1 MSKFNAKLMPYTKQP
16 IEDFQKLV
24 QPIIGMVVSLPWK
37 GFGTAILFELGQLAE
52 IEIELVGRRR
62 RRKKGEASIGVEWDW
77 RVERGCEVLFG
88 SSNSRPEIE
97 EGILTLQDTTI
108 ERISVAGH
116 VPEIEVLFSNGY
128 CLRSMVMVSGEPEW
142 SITLPDGHLVFPSC
156 GLLSVGQGEDTTI
169 FTEEEEATF
178 KAEQAVFALAEH
190 TALRWGVPIV
200 EPKIGKCKDCAWFL
214 RIDGHGALLDYGVCI
229 AENSPFDG
237 HVVMVNSGCPTFSA
251 DEEI

>member
-1 MSKFNAKLMPYTKQP
+1 MSKSNAKLMPYTKQP

-37 GFGTAILFELGQLAE
+37 GFGTAVFFELGQLAE
-52 IEIELVGRRR
+52 IETELGWRQH
-62 RRKKGEASIGVEWDW
+62 KNGEASIGVQWDW
-77 RVERGCEVLFG
+77 RVERGYEVLFG
-88 SSNSRPEIE
+88 SSNSRPEME

-108 ERISVAGH
+108 EKISVAGH
-116 VPEIEVLFSNGY
+116 VPEIEVLFSNGD

-142 SITLPDGHLVFPSC
+142 SITLPDGNLVFPSC

-169 FTEEEEATF
+169 YTKEEEE
-178 KAEQAVFALAEH
+178 VFALAKR
-190 TALRWGVPIV
+190 TASRWGVPIV
-200 EPKIGKCKDCAWFL
+200 EPKLGRCKDCVWFL
-214 RIDGHGALLDYGVCI
+214 RIDGYGHLLDYGVCI

-237 HVVMVNSGCPTFSA
+237 RIVMVNSGCPIFSA